1 MTGAVC
7 VRGIGRSCGCERC
20 ESKSNWFVDWLGNIV
35 EVEEEDLFYD
45 DEDEGDDEQ
54 DEEE

>member
-7 VRGIGRSCGCERC
+7 VRGIGCSCGCERC